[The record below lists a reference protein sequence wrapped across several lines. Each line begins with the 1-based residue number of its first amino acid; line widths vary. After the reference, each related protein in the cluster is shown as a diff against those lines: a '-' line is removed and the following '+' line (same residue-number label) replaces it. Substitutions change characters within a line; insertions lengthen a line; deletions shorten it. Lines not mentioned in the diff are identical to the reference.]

1 MFLCLDPFFMYKAW
15 NLTTKV
21 PGIFTAMLQL
31 VAFWRVGTLPE
42 TNIARNRRPCHHFL
56 QGRKEVEGWMARCA
70 VITRFRRCVFFL
82 ETCWVGKKTVLSNFW
97 HLFRNMKIIRLSVAF
112 SPHFFAYISFD
123 EIFLRVRFLFSCV
136 ERKVPFLVSMFTKS
150 LAMLLFLYVPRRRE
164 MSGSWF
170 WMMMWQWILNST
182 RIQQNHGDYLESY
195 LLLVVQKSGIHQLRL
210 VVYPSFLQCFI
221 HPRWCRIFAINSR
234 TLCFP
239 G

>member
-1 MFLCLDPFFMYKAW
+1 MRFFW
-15 NLTTKV
+15 
-21 PGIFTAMLQL
+21 
-31 VAFWRVGTLPE
+31 
-42 TNIARNRRPCHHFL
+42 
-56 QGRKEVEGWMARCA
+56 
-70 VITRFRRCVFFL
+70 
-82 ETCWVGKKTVLSNFW
+82 ETCWVGKKNVLSNFW
-97 HLFRNMKIIRLSVAF
+97 HLYRNMKIRRLSVAF

-170 WMMMWQWILNST
+170 RMMMWQWILNST
-182 RIQQNHGDYLESY
+182 RIQPKTLRPF
-195 LLLVVQKSGIHQLRL
+195 GILPAVGGSEILHQLIGT
-210 VVYPSFLQCFI
+210 VVYPSTFLQCFI